1 MNDIRIFVWEITSR
15 KSRVTESK
23 NVIVEALREVFS
35 RDWKNVD
42 RDDKILLVYYYYV
55 LLKVMSTHHIDVIMK
70 TLFVQHYYCSI
81 LLLLL
86 TIFVTTLFKIS
97 SVAVI

>member
-42 RDDKILLVYYYYV
+42 RNDKILLVY
-55 LLKVMSTHHIDVIMK
+55 LLC
-70 TLFVQHYYCSI
+70 TLEGNEHTTFEYNEMIVCP
-81 LLLLL
+81 
-86 TIFVTTLFKIS
+86 TI
-97 SVAVI
+97 